1 MALFKND
8 HDLKDQLEATKAEV
22 TEHEAVIAQ
31 RESDIINITEQMAE
45 VSERLETRTAELAE
59 ATIENATLTGELEE
73 AKAEL
78 VESKEAQE
86 SFEEKVPLLACKSL
100 AFLSQSQPLQTMR
113 PTTSTHNTQIL
124 KPPTQQPLERSGE
137 RTKPQ
142 LRLRFNHHQTT
153 KKIIPW
159 PTQSQASTTIS

>member
-8 HDLKDQLEATKAEV
+8 HDLKDQLEAAKAEV

-45 VSERLETRTAELAE
+45 VSEKLETRTAELAE

-78 VESKEAQE
+78 IESTNAVTEFDSKVQAAAQATMAELGVKEPVEVLDEDSDTDLYTQYTNLKATNPAAAGAFWRENEAAI
-86 SFEEKVPLLACKSL
+86 K
-100 AFLSQSQPLQTMR
+100 
-113 PTTSTHNTQIL
+113 
-124 KPPTQQPLERSGE
+124 
-137 RTKPQ
+137 
-142 LRLRFNHHQTT
+142 
-153 KKIIPW
+153 
-159 PTQSQASTTIS
+159 ASV

>member
-8 HDLKDQLEATKAEV
+8 HDLKDQLEAAKAEV

-45 VSERLETRTAELAE
+45 VSEKLETRTAELAE

-78 VESKEAQE
+78 IESANAVTEFDSKVQAAAQATMAELGVKEPVEVLEEDSDTDLYSQYTNLKATNPAAAGAFWRENEAAI
-86 SFEEKVPLLACKSL
+86 K
-100 AFLSQSQPLQTMR
+100 
-113 PTTSTHNTQIL
+113 
-124 KPPTQQPLERSGE
+124 
-137 RTKPQ
+137 
-142 LRLRFNHHQTT
+142 
-153 KKIIPW
+153 
-159 PTQSQASTTIS
+159 ASV

>member
-59 ATIENATLTGELEE
+59 ATIENATLAGELEE

-86 SFEEKVPLLACKSL
+86 SFEEKVSSAALARMQELGVSEPVATIADDETDDLYTQYTNLKATNPAAAG
-100 AFLSQSQPLQTMR
+100 AFWR
-113 PTTSTHNTQIL
+113 ENEAAI
-124 KPPTQQPLERSGE
+124 K
-137 RTKPQ
+137 
-142 LRLRFNHHQTT
+142 
-153 KKIIPW
+153 
-159 PTQSQASTTIS
+159 ASV

>member
-8 HDLKDQLEATKAEV
+8 HYLKDQLEATKAEV

-45 VSERLETRTAELAE
+45 VSEILETRTAELAE

-73 AKAEL
+73 VKAEL

-86 SFEEKVPLLACKSL
+86 SFEEKVSSAALARMQELGVSEPVATIADDETDDLYTQYTNLKATNPAAAG
-100 AFLSQSQPLQTMR
+100 AFWR
-113 PTTSTHNTQIL
+113 ENEAAI
-124 KPPTQQPLERSGE
+124 K
-137 RTKPQ
+137 
-142 LRLRFNHHQTT
+142 
-153 KKIIPW
+153 
-159 PTQSQASTTIS
+159 ASV

>member
-8 HDLKDQLEATKAEV
+8 HDLKDQLEAAKAEV

-45 VSERLETRTAELAE
+45 VSEKLETRTAELAE

-78 VESKEAQE
+78 IESANAVTEFDSKVQAAAQATMAELGVKEPVEVLDEDSDTDLYTQYTNLKATNPAAAGAFWRENEAAI
-86 SFEEKVPLLACKSL
+86 K
-100 AFLSQSQPLQTMR
+100 
-113 PTTSTHNTQIL
+113 
-124 KPPTQQPLERSGE
+124 
-137 RTKPQ
+137 
-142 LRLRFNHHQTT
+142 
-153 KKIIPW
+153 
-159 PTQSQASTTIS
+159 ASV

>member
-8 HDLKDQLEATKAEV
+8 HDLKDQLEAAKAEV

-45 VSERLETRTAELAE
+45 VSEKLETRTAELAE

-78 VESKEAQE
+78 IESANAVTEFDSKVQAAAQATMAELGVKEPVEVLEEDSDTDLYTQYTNLKATNPAAAGVFWRENEAAI
-86 SFEEKVPLLACKSL
+86 K
-100 AFLSQSQPLQTMR
+100 
-113 PTTSTHNTQIL
+113 
-124 KPPTQQPLERSGE
+124 
-137 RTKPQ
+137 
-142 LRLRFNHHQTT
+142 
-153 KKIIPW
+153 
-159 PTQSQASTTIS
+159 ASV